1 MNSKSSF
8 YAQRPSAETQANV
21 ASPARIYKGEDRRL
35 QPRRMHTD
43 RREDVRFELDK
54 EDRRLNQG
62 RRNDDNTPQF
72 W

>member
-8 YAQRPSAETQANV
+8 YSQRPSAQPEHAI
-21 ASPARIYKGEDRRL
+21 ASPSPVYKGEDRRVTA
-35 QPRRMHTD
+35 RRVQTD

-54 EDRRLNQG
+54 EDRRTNQG
-62 RRNDDNTPQF
+62 RRSDDSTPQF